1 MAMRD
6 EDIGAALT
14 LAEGDDGIWSPPMA
28 ASACAPRDWQPLYEQ
43 AHSRAERERLRADAA
58 EARAEEL
65 RRAEVD
71 SRSRAG
77 SLKWQL
83 DKSRNKLEAA
93 VEQTR
98 EVRRAAKDALFFQAE
113 VARLEKLL
121 SEAGVESSRRS
132 TIISLRMEVVRLR
145 EALQASQARKDT
157 TAAASAENVKPPK
170 AAPVPKAGKD
180 TAGALSRENA
190 RLRKA
195 LERSQARTDTIEP
208 LRAELRGSRKET
220 VRLNKEIARLGE
232 EASAAYRDTNKSLRA
247 DNVATHKAVRASQ
260 RQCKWLDTENADLRW
275 ALRASHDHKERLEA
289 RHRDEIDWLNKE
301 IARQHSFY
309 VRASRER
316 EAMLAP
322 LHKRI
327 GQLRAATVRAKDMIA
342 SLREKNARVRAEAR
356 ELKAEKTALASRVET
371 LEAQLARL
379 RSTRT
384 VLSKALFGSKSEQ
397 QKKSGTGRKRGQQR
411 GAPGHGRTQRP
422 GLGEKT
428 ERRNPPK
435 DARVCSCCGKLYVA
449 NGERSTTVIEIEVKA
464 HTRKIVRPR
473 WRRGCD
479 CASAPLEV
487 TAPPVPRLF
496 PATPYGTSVWAR
508 FLFELCVCLRPLS
521 RTAAWLADQGLPVS
535 PGTLAD
541 SLKRFVALF
550 EPVAGAILAHQNQTA
565 LRHADETGWR
575 VQEFSDKGRSSRAWL
590 WTSVS
595 KDAVYFHIDPS
606 RSAEVAKTL
615 FGDTACIVF
624 VVCDR
629 YSAYKKL
636 ARELGGKV
644 ILCWCWAHQRRS
656 FIDCAAGHV
665 RLTRWCQGWIERVA
679 AIYRLNDARLE
690 HYDLALEHRTP
701 QFDAAQGALK
711 KAVDALFA
719 DAEAELAGLSAK
731 ALRAKALRSLL
742 NHREGLCVFVA
753 HPQVPMDNN
762 TGERALRGPVI
773 GRRLSFGSNSADGA
787 KFTAIMYSVVGT
799 LSMNGIDILRWL
811 EAWLNACA
819 KNGGKPPEDLS
830 PWLPWSMSEERRRKF
845 TTPG

>member
-6 EDIGAALT
+6 EDFGAALT
-14 LAEGDDGIWSPPMA
+14 LAEGDDGIWSPPRA
-28 ASACAPRDWQPLYEQ
+28 APACAPRDWQPLYEQ

-71 SRSRAG
+71 SRSRTG

-83 DKSRNKLEAA
+83 DKSRNKLKAA
-93 VEQTR
+93 VEETK
-98 EVRRAAKDALFFQAE
+98 EVRRTAKDALFFRAE

-132 TIISLRMEVVRLR
+132 TIMSLRMEVVRLR
-145 EALQASQARKDT
+145 EALQAS
-157 TAAASAENVKPPK
+157 E
-170 AAPVPKAGKD
+170 AGKD

-195 LERSQARTDTIEP
+195 LERSQARTDTIEA
-208 LRAELRGSRKET
+208 LRAELRESRKET
-220 VRLNKEIARLGE
+220 ARLNKELARLGE
-232 EASAAYRDTNKSLRA
+232 EASASAAYRDTIKSLRA
-247 DNVATHKAVRASQ
+247 ENVALQKTARASE
-260 RQCKWLDTENADLRW
+260 RQCKWLDSKNADLRW
-275 ALRASHDHKERLEA
+275 ALRASHDHMERLEA
-289 RHRDEIDWLNKE
+289 RHRDETDWRNKE
-301 IARQHSFY
+301 IARQHSFH
-309 VRASRER
+309 VRASRKR
-316 EAMLAP
+316 EAELAP
-322 LHKRI
+322 LRKRI
-327 GQLRAATVRAKDMIA
+327 GQLRAATARATDMIA
-342 SLREKNARVRAEAR
+342 SLREKTARLRTEAR
-356 ELKAEKTALASRVET
+356 DLKAERTALTSRVET
-371 LEAQLARL
+371 LETQLAKL
-379 RSTRT
+379 RSTGA
-384 VLSKALFGSKSEQ
+384 VLSKTMFGRKSEQ
-397 QKKSGTGRKRGQQR
+397 QKKPGTGRKRGQKR

-422 GLGEKT
+422 GLEERTEK
-428 ERRNPPK
+428 RNPSK
-435 DARVCSCCGKLYVA
+435 DARVCSCCGKPYVA
-449 NGERSTTVIEIEVKA
+449 NGERSTAVIEIEVKA
-464 HTRKIVRPR
+464 HTRRIVRPR

-496 PATPYGTSVWAR
+496 PGTPYGTSVWAR

-521 RTAAWLADQGLPVS
+521 RVAAWLADQGLPVS

-541 SLKRFVALF
+541 SVKRFVALF
-550 EPVAGAILAHQNQTA
+550 EPVAGAVLAHQNRTA

-575 VQEFSDKGRSSRAWL
+575 VQEFCDKGRSSRAWL

-615 FGDTACIVF
+615 FADTACIVF

-690 HYDLALEHRTP
+690 HYDPALEHRTP
-701 QFDAAQGALK
+701 EFDAAQGALK
-711 KAVDALFA
+711 KAVDDLFA
-719 DAEAELAGLSAK
+719 HAEAELAGLSAK

-742 NHREGLCVFVA
+742 NHREGLCVFVD
-753 HPQVPMDNN
+753 HPQIPMDNN
-762 TGERALRGPVI
+762 KAERVLRGPVI
-773 GRRLSFGSNSADGA
+773 GRRQTFGSNSEDGA

-799 LSMNGIDILRWL
+799 LSMHGIDVLRWL
-811 EAWLNACA
+811 AAWLKACA
-819 KNGGKPPEDLS
+819 NNGGKPPDDLS
-830 PWLPWSMSEERRRKF
+830 PWLPWSMSETRKRAF
-845 TTPG
+845 MARG